1 MIGFLPHCPQVF
13 NLDYYP
19 FSMKDG
25 ETLTETDTSRKIDIR
40 AFLSIIRPQ
49 NCIIGGLTVIAGIA
63 IAYNI
68 HFPSGDYAG
77 LSPFLYLFVYGY
89 ITYFLVAAG
98 GNVVNDIYDIEVDKI
113 NRPHRALPSGRM
125 TVKQAW
131 AFVAFLS
138 ILGVFF
144 AWLPG
149 RPISALIVIFFTLI
163 GYIYAAKVKTLGL
176 AGNFMVAFSFA
187 FGVLYGSMIF
197 AEVLS
202 FSIWYAISIPAW
214 LFFFTAF
221 LILQARE
228 TIKGAEDVEGD
239 ELRDVRT
246 IARIYGYKPAA
257 IVAGTLNFLGVL
269 SYVLIWFWGFAD
281 FALWPLLI
289 LGAVVVFGAG
299 VLPLTRPDDK
309 KRLMIASTL
318 DKVGAL
324 VGLIAFVTIPLFAI
338 LF

>member
-1 MIGFLPHCPQVF
+1 MDKP
-13 NLDYYP
+13 
-19 FSMKDG
+19 
-25 ETLTETDTSRKIDIR
+25 LTEAETSRRFDIG

-63 IAYNI
+63 IAYSI
-68 HFPSGDYAG
+68 QFGSSGPG
-77 LSPFLYLFVYGY
+77 LSTYLDLFVYGY

-98 GNVVNDIYDIEVDKI
+98 GNVVNDIYDIEIDKI

-131 AFVAFLS
+131 AYVAFLS
-138 ILGVFF
+138 ILGIVF
-144 AWLPG
+144 AWFPD
-149 RPISALIVIFFTLI
+149 RPISALIVIFFEVI
-163 GYIYAAKVKTLGL
+163 GYVYAAKVKTLGL
-176 AGNFMVAFSFA
+176 AGNFMVAFAFA
-187 FGVLYGSMIF
+187 FGVLYGSMIL
-197 AEVLS
+197 AEVL
-202 FSIWYAISIPAW
+202 IIPIAYAIPIPSW

-239 ELRDVRT
+239 KLRDVRT

-269 SYVLIWFWGFAD
+269 SYVLIWLWGFAD
-281 FALWPLLI
+281 YALWPLLI
-289 LGAVVVFGAG
+289 LGAAVVAGAG
-299 VLPLTRPDDK
+299 IIPLTKPDDK

-324 VGLIAFVTIPLFAI
+324 VGLIAFVIIPLYAI
-338 LF
+338 FF

>member
-1 MIGFLPHCPQVF
+1 M
-13 NLDYYP
+13 
-19 FSMKDG
+19 
-25 ETLTETDTSRKIDIR
+25 TETDTSRKFDIG
-40 AFLSIIRPQ
+40 AFLSIMRPQ
-49 NCIIGGLTVIAGIA
+49 NCFIGGLTVIAGIA
-63 IAYNI
+63 IAYTI
-68 HFPSGDYAG
+68 QFPLAGPG
-77 LSPFLYLFVYGY
+77 LSAFLDLFLYGY

-131 AFVAFLS
+131 AYVGFLS
-138 ILGVFF
+138 ILGVIF
-144 AWLPG
+144 ALIPAAG
-149 RPISALIVIFFTLI
+149 VVRPISALIVIIFEII
-163 GYIYAAKVKTLGL
+163 GYAYAAKVKTLGL

-187 FGVLYGSMIF
+187 FGVLYGSMIL
-197 AEVLS
+197 AEVTALS
-202 FSIWYAISIPAW
+202 VWYAIPIPSW

-239 ELRDVRT
+239 KLRDVRT

-257 IVAGTLNFLGVL
+257 IVAGVLNFLGVF

-281 FALWPLLI
+281 YALWPLLI
-289 LGAVVVFGAG
+289 LGAAIVGGAG
-299 VLPLTRPDDK
+299 ILPLTKPDDK

-324 VGLIAFVTIPLFAI
+324 VGLIAFVIIPLYAVWF
-338 LF
+338 